1 MKAEWAR
8 ELRDQ
13 CLKAGV
19 PFFFKQWGGF
29 HKKKAGKVLD
39 GKVWAQV
46 PPNAPCRAVK
56 QAGYAG

>member
-1 MKAEWAR
+1 MNPGLGARPMKAKWAR

-29 HKKKAGKVLD
+29 NKKKKGRFLD
-39 GKVWAQV
+39 GEVWSEMPSLCAS
-46 PPNAPCRAVK
+46 
-56 QAGYAG
+56 